1 MKVTGTVEETTEHN
15 SVRSVPEMRGEF
27 IFSTDT
33 LMLGAKGWK
42 DDIIM
47 STLIN
52 PNTLTIEQSPK
63 AHGGCGSVP
72 YTVTSSHSVV
82 VCGILL
88 QITQCDRVGGVSIY
102 NVCCTID
109 SVTLCKVCVSLLTTV
124 EYVVGLSSVC
134 YTEDSDPDSGI
145 GGVDIVD
152 SSSGNIGD

>member
-1 MKVTGTVEETTEHN
+1 MNLRCTVISTVSLAVVGMTKLSAGSELILTRQAKAAVSLTLSSGLMERVEEKEDWFADW
-15 SVRSVPEMRGEF
+15 VVPEMG
-27 IFSTDT
+27 
-33 LMLGAKGWK
+33 
-42 DDIIM
+42 
-47 STLIN
+47 
-52 PNTLTIEQSPK
+52 
-63 AHGGCGSVP
+63 VP

-102 NVCCTID
+102 NVCYTID
-109 SVTLCKVCVSLLTTV
+109 SVTLCRVCVSLLTTV